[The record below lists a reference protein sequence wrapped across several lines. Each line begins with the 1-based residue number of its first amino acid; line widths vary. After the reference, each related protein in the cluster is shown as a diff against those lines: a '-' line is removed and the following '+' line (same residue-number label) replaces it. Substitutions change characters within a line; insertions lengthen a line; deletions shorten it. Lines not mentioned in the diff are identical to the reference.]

1 MCCRYSITW
10 KKVPYRNINISL
22 PDTLCTHQSPLLSK
36 NMRSAHNL
44 FGTDMQ
50 PPELECACTQA
61 KTVGKNN
68 VPLINDHMNVF
79 GFPFLVCLHCTKSGL
94 AKKRNMLHFLFLTK
108 LFCCLELS
116 YVITQTVFRFCL
128 LLSFYSFHF
137 L

>member
-1 MCCRYSITW
+1 
-10 KKVPYRNINISL
+10 
-22 PDTLCTHQSPLLSK
+22 
-36 NMRSAHNL
+36 
-44 FGTDMQ
+44 MQ

-68 VPLINDHMNVF
+68 VPLINDHMNAF